1 MAAGAAIVIAPHVY
15 WYISPA
21 GGSSYAFVR
30 DGVLNHDSFAT
41 ALARSVRY
49 LLGTIAYAAGP
60 LVLLAALRP
69 NWAALA
75 DIAWPAGEERRQA
88 MILFA
93 VPLVLPALA
102 NLAMPHRL
110 TAAWTYPNWA
120 LLPVVLYGSRKIVI
134 DAAAAGAAGF
144 VALAMGFLALVA
156 SPVVAYQKL
165 KAGPDSN
172 RPDAHQVAEA
182 AERLAAGAP
191 VRFFW
196 GSTSLTGGLPFYL
209 PQARPLD
216 ADPLSADGRA
226 AIKAAGLLIVC
237 FDNDAPCLK
246 TDTALAGG
254 AGGAGAEHRSADL
267 TIRHSLLGLSGPPA
281 KVHITVVS
289 APAQ

>member
-1 MAAGAAIVIAPHVY
+1 
-15 WYISPA
+15 
-21 GGSSYAFVR
+21 
-30 DGVLNHDSFAT
+30 
-41 ALARSVRY
+41 
-49 LLGTIAYAAGP
+49 
-60 LVLLAALRP
+60 
-69 NWAALA
+69 
-75 DIAWPAGEERRQA
+75 
-88 MILFA
+88 
-93 VPLVLPALA
+93 
-102 NLAMPHRL
+102 
-110 TAAWTYPNWA
+110 
-120 LLPVVLYGSRKIVI
+120 
-134 DAAAAGAAGF
+134 
-144 VALAMGFLALVA
+144 MGFLALVA